1 MSRVILIGFDSVKIN
16 TDISDIILTVYSD
29 EYPED
34 FSMSEKIYLAYKQS
48 SKADLIIVNSEQ
60 NYFSDLE
67 QYILNVAF
75 INNIPIFGCGKK
87 NNLSRLIKQ
96 HLLNDFPT
104 LDEAL
109 EHFKLYYVI

>member
-1 MSRVILIGFDSVKIN
+1 MNRIILVGFDSVEIN

-34 FSMSEKIYLAYKQS
+34 FTIAEKIYLAYKES
-48 SKADLIIVNSEQ
+48 SKADLIIVNAEQ

-75 INNIPIFGCGKK
+75 TNNIPVFGCGKK
-87 NNLSRLIKQ
+87 NNLHKLVEN
-96 HLLNDFPT
+96 HLLNIFSS

-109 EHFKLYYVI
+109 ERFKLYYVI